1 MLPLANAKMKV
12 AILYN
17 DVSTATSPDELD
29 ILAQINYVAATLK
42 NLQHEPVTVPVT
54 LNLAQVIDILRKL
67 QPGLAFNLVESIAG
81 SEKLLH
87 FAAAL
92 LDYLKIPYTGNGTH
106 ALYLTTNK
114 IFTKQKLQS
123 ANLPT
128 PPWQTL
134 NEVIAN
140 GISFKPPYI
149 IKPISDD
156 ASVGIN
162 SDSVVYSADNLVEM
176 LKQNSARYGECFV
189 EAYIPGREFNLSLL
203 ANDSQP
209 EVLPPAEIRFINFP
223 ADQPQIV
230 DYKAKWEVESFEYR
244 NTVRRFDFDFG
255 DKPLLAKLI
264 AMAVHCWEVFGL
276 RGYARVDFRV
286 DDHNNTWILEIN
298 ANPCISPDSGF
309 VAAAQEAGITFEQV
323 VVRIIQDSLKN

>member
-1 MLPLANAKMKV
+1 MKV

-17 DVSTATSPDELD
+17 DVSSTSSADELD
-29 ILAQINYVAATLK
+29 VLTQVNYVADTLK
-42 NLQHEPVTVPVT
+42 NLQHEPVAVPVT
-54 LNLAQVIDILRKL
+54 LNLSQVIDTLRKL
-67 QPGLAFNLVESIAG
+67 QPGLVFNLVESIAG
-81 SEKLLH
+81 SEKFLH
-87 FAAAL
+87 FAPAL

-128 PPWQTL
+128 PSWQTL

-140 GISFKPPYI
+140 GISFHPPYML
-149 IKPISDD
+149 KPVSDD

-162 SDSVVYSADNLVEM
+162 SDSVVYSADNLVEI

-189 EAYIPGREFNLSLL
+189 EAYILGREFNLSLL

-223 ADQPQIV
+223 EDQPHIV

-244 NTVRRFDFDFG
+244 NTVRSFDFEFA
-255 DKPLLAKLI
+255 DKPLLAKLS
-264 AMAVHCWEVFGL
+264 AMAFHCWKVFGL

-286 DDHNNTWILEIN
+286 DDQNNIWILEIN

-309 VAAAQEAGITFEQV
+309 AAATQKARITFEQV
-323 VVRIIQDSLKN
+323 VTRIIRDSLKN

>member
-1 MLPLANAKMKV
+1 MKV

-17 DVSTATSPDELD
+17 DVSSTSDADELD
-29 ILAQINYVAATLK
+29 VLAQVKYVAATLK
-42 NLQHEPVTVPVT
+42 NLRHKSVAVPVT
-54 LNLAQVIDILRKL
+54 LNLSQVIDTLRKL
-67 QPGLAFNLVESIAG
+67 QPELVFNLVESIAG

-87 FAAAL
+87 FAPAL

-106 ALYLTTNK
+106 PLYLTTNK

-134 NEVIAN
+134 DEVIAK
-140 GISFKPPYI
+140 GISFQPPYML
-149 IKPISDD
+149 KPVSDD

-162 SDSVVYSADNLVEM
+162 SDSVVYSADNLIEI

-189 EAYIPGREFNLSLL
+189 EAYIAGREFNLSLL

-223 ADQPQIV
+223 ADRPQIV
-230 DYKAKWEVESFEYR
+230 DYKAKWEEESFEYR
-244 NTVRRFDFDFG
+244 NTVRSFDFEHA
-255 DKPLLAKLI
+255 DKPILKQLSTLALQ
-264 AMAVHCWEVFGL
+264 CWEVFEL

-286 DDHNNTWILEIN
+286 DNYNDIWILEIN

-309 VAAAQEAGITFEQV
+309 VAATQQAGIEFEQV
-323 VVRIIQDSLKN
+323 VARIIQDVKKITG